1 MSKRFLLSES
11 ERKEIRN
18 LYVKKNILSETVH
31 TARAPLN
38 HSLSSAQFDNVKN
51 IMNLNILVDNEV
63 KDTIRC
69 GEQKTFV
76 HSVGWVN
83 FNITANLNCENGLLE
98 VSVDAADSVWG
109 LGGGTRVVA
118 KLTDE
123 SANSMSAAGVTI
135 NGQDPKNFSLSMT
148 IAQMKE
154 NPTLS
159 PIEISV
165 AGEESQTTS
174 NDDVTDETQTTNNN
188 DATNETQTTN
198 LSEECV
204 TLIPQLIQTEN
215 VQKWIQKINGNAGWV
230 VMKGSHGLETQELYK
245 GVKDVIKIIQCV
257 VGADVDGLFGPNTE
271 TKVKDFQRENNL
283 TVDGKVGDETIG
295 KMTQIQNTVNT

>member
-11 ERKEIRN
+11 ERKEIRK
-18 LYVKKNILSETVH
+18 LYVEKNILSETVH
-31 TARAPLN
+31 TATAPLEHN
-38 HSLSSAQFDNVKN
+38 LSSSQFDSVKN
-51 IMNLNILVDNEV
+51 IMDLNIIVDDEV
-63 KDTIRC
+63 KGSIKC
-69 GEQKTFV
+69 GEPKQFV
-76 HSVGWVN
+76 HTVGWVG
-83 FNITANLNCENGLLE
+83 FNITANLNCENNLLE
-98 VSVDAADSVWG
+98 VSVDAADSVWS

-118 KLTDE
+118 RLTE
-123 SANSMSAAGVTI
+123 GSANSMSAAGVTI

-148 IAQMKE
+148 ISQMKE
-154 NPTLS
+154 NPTLN

-165 AGEESQTTS
+165 AGREEGQTT
-174 NDDVTDETQTTNNN
+174 NDSTDETQTTNDNN
-188 DATNETQTTN
+188 DSTDETQTTN

-215 VQKWIQKINGNAGWV
+215 VQKWIQKINGNAGWI

-271 TKVKDFQRENNL
+271 TKVKDYQRENNL